1 MVCKWE
7 LGFGA
12 TYLIYTL
19 YRIWYLVSSKIFQM
33 LSDVQ
38 IKQLKSENELLQLQ
52 LQDVNYMIG
61 IREEEL
67 EILRDKAKDAV
78 MLQSQLEGTLDGI
91 GQMQNFIGRK
101 QQEAEGAA
109 RREAAMEEEI
119 IQSLNMEKEYYDIKS
134 RFASTSAALID
145 INSQLSEAAHVYK
158 ELAKANTRI
167 AELESSVEII
177 EEEKEHLAY
186 ELVRLKKQNERL
198 QQGFDS

>member
-1 MVCKWE
+1 
-7 LGFGA
+7 
-12 TYLIYTL
+12 
-19 YRIWYLVSSKIFQM
+19 M
-33 LSDVQ
+33 LSEAQ
-38 IKQLKSENELLQLQ
+38 IKQLKSENEFLQLQ

-61 IREEEL
+61 VREEEL
-67 EILRDKAKDAV
+67 EILRSKAKDAV
-78 MLQSQLEGTLDGI
+78 MLQSRLEGTLDEL